1 MAAQYQP
8 PRNNAF
14 TVTTAP
20 FTPLVALAQYDC
32 NRFSLFLSFSISL
45 TEYFSPFLVIVPSRC
60 LDKKRPHQLWDPPRS
75 LRSLP
80 EILSF
85 HPIFFFL
92 SIYKHTQT
100 LYWMDVYVHGTCIYI
115 SLSLKSSS
123 GQNKNSRKYLEV
135 RGALDEGVQLL
146 GRFRRAYFFAFLRS
160 CILPPPMPPPSFRK
174 ITCWET
180 RNKKNLPTYRIIDIL
195 NGFPD
200 NRGLRTYAPT
210 HISAFSISL
219 FENIP
224 PSLLLLGSS
233 TLRPRTHAHWSNG
246 KEKQQICSSR
256 TFLNRIDL
264 LKRKEWVKN
273 KNPVKKNWS

>member
-1 MAAQYQP
+1 MVRVYISHSLSNP
-8 PRNNAF
+8 
-14 TVTTAP
+14 
-20 FTPLVALAQYDC
+20 PLVRIKTVV
-32 NRFSLFLSFSISL
+32 NIS
-45 TEYFSPFLVIVPSRC
+45 R
-60 LDKKRPHQLWDPPRS
+60 
-75 LRSLP
+75 
-80 EILSF
+80 
-85 HPIFFFL
+85 
-92 SIYKHTQT
+92 
-100 LYWMDVYVHGTCIYI
+100 
-115 SLSLKSSS
+115 
-123 GQNKNSRKYLEV
+123 LEV
-135 RGALDEGVQLL
+135 RLTRAFSCWADSG
-146 GRFRRAYFFAFLRS
+146 GRIFLPFFEAAFCHRRCRRHLSGRS
-160 CILPPPMPPPSFRK
+160 PVEK
-174 ITCWET
+174 QET
-180 RNKKNLPTYRIIDIL
+180 KKNLPTYRIIDIL

-273 KNPVKKNWS
+273 KNPVKKIEVRPLRGEKGTRRMLCPCKSFYWYTTSCVFQQMISFCSLLMCRVCALRVVWVPFDKIVDDCDLTMS